1 MKYFTSSR
9 QSVNYLLE
17 LQLNVTRVIILVLI
31 EQWHLHYFSLVP
43 SSLPSLPQLS
53 RMVTLYIQCC
63 QSLKACV
70 VSFSWRSHRQG
81 CDTSCMTTISDFSD
95 HPQMPPFPRVSVTF
109 LSRGPLN
116 ISVRP
121 FPNQARWYMMINSAL
136 ICSDSHPST
145 CWQRSPSNCC

>member
-1 MKYFTSSR
+1 MIVISYNSSTDQAMTSSLFLTH
-9 QSVNYLLE
+9 S
-17 LQLNVTRVIILVLI
+17 I
-31 EQWHLHYFSLVP
+31 FP
-43 SSLPSLPQLS
+43 FLPSLPQQS

-70 VSFSWRSHRQG
+70 GSFNWRSHRQG

-95 HPQMPPFPRVSVTF
+95 HLQMPPFPRVSVTF
-109 LSRGPLN
+109 LSCGPLN

-121 FPNQARWYMMINSAL
+121 FLNQARWCMMINSAL

>member
-1 MKYFTSSR
+1 MRAGQDSAASAGR
-9 QSVNYLLE
+9 MG
-17 LQLNVTRVIILVLI
+17 RVHPSP
-31 EQWHLHYFSLVP
+31 WPLVP
-43 SSLPSLPQLS
+43 TNAPASLPSLPQQS

-63 QSLKACV
+63 RSLKACV
-70 VSFSWRSHRQG
+70 GSFNWRSHWQG

-95 HPQMPPFPRVSVTF
+95 HPQMPPFPRMSVTF
-109 LSRGPLN
+109 LSHGPLN

-121 FPNQARWYMMINSAL
+121 FPNQARWCMMINSAL